1 MAPVLFYY
9 FSQLGPDFP
18 TKKLE
23 SGKTSERRK
32 VAKALKFLLVREGS
46 RFFVGCGLFT
56 MSAADEPGSIKPIY
70 LNDQKNFDI
79 NEDLHV
85 KEDEIVSPDE
95 ACVTTDKTVSPDD
108 TEVREKSPPRSELSV
123 QEQITEQKNKT
134 SDTFTR

>member
-1 MAPVLFYY
+1 
-9 FSQLGPDFP
+9 
-18 TKKLE
+18 
-23 SGKTSERRK
+23 
-32 VAKALKFLLVREGS
+32 
-46 RFFVGCGLFT
+46 

-70 LNDQKNFDI
+70 LNDQKNLDN

-108 TEVREKSPPRSELSV
+108 TEVREKSPPGSELSV